1 MHLRTRP
8 HKAHQDRKRYS
19 LIRLIFYLCCIHPL
33 VMSNRDSIYNL
44 AKYRRINHQDLNLL
58 FRKMLFEQDLH
69 VKVCVCLS
77 CRLPAWFILS
87 RQPSIRISAYTSF
100 LKKLDVTFSAPL
112 HRLIVFK
119 KKKMRSSAPGKM
131 VELKVKPLIITR
143 LQLPS

>member
-1 MHLRTRP
+1 
-8 HKAHQDRKRYS
+8 
-19 LIRLIFYLCCIHPL
+19 
-33 VMSNRDSIYNL
+33 MSNRDSIYNL

-131 VELKVKPLIITR
+131 VELKVKPLIITQ